1 MHTVDFMQKIFL
13 LVLSGYI
20 TYLVSIHLMHSDT
33 QVDNARLLHITK
45 YAGKGVQFSHHEQ
58 QLLDDIYLPSEL
70 KIKMDDIYGLQEEKN
85 KIQRAFFGKPHNI
98 FKDVQKGD
106 GNGVLLYGLP
116 GTGKTMMAQAL
127 ANESQVPLICFNISN
142 IENKLLGESNK
153 TVQALFT
160 LAQKLKPCMLFI
172 DEIDCICGT
181 RNMLDQSHVNTMK
194 SVLLTYMDGIASDK
208 GITFIGA
215 TNRMDAI
222 DPAFKRRI
230 PIHVE
235 IPLPDVETI
244 QHMLRSTINTDD
256 KTIED
261 ISMICLGLSCSDIK
275 QLCHLVSTTYEEGM
289 SLLESFNANSR
300 LVHV

>member
-1 MHTVDFMQKIFL
+1 MHTVEFVQKIFL

-20 TYLVSIHLMHSDT
+20 TYLVSIHLMNQDI
-33 QVDNARLLHITK
+33 QKNNERLLQISEHV
-45 YAGKGVQFSHHEQ
+45 GKGVVFSTYEQ
-58 QLLDDIYLPSEL
+58 QLLDDVYLPSEL
-70 KIKMDDIYGLQEEKN
+70 KIQMSDIHGLHEEKN
-85 KIQRAFFGKPHNI
+85 RIQRAFYGKPHSI
-98 FKDVQKGD
+98 FKDMRGN

-127 ANESQVPLICFNISN
+127 ANDAQVPLICFNISN

-153 TVQALFT
+153 TVQAMFT
-160 LAQKLKPCMLFI
+160 LAHKLKPCMLFI
-172 DEIDCICGT
+172 DEIDCVCGL

-194 SVLLTYMDGIASDK
+194 SVLLTHMDGISSEK

-244 QHMLRSTINTDD
+244 QHMLRTSIELDD
-256 KTIED
+256 KSIED

-275 QLCHLVSTTYEEGM
+275 QLCHLVSTTYEEGTDI
-289 SLLESFNANSR
+289 LESFTANAR

>member
-13 LVLSGYI
+13 LVLSGYV
-20 TYLVSIHLMHSDT
+20 TYLVSLHVMNPDIRVSNTRVLQVSKYIGTGT
-33 QVDNARLLHITK
+33 QFT
-45 YAGKGVQFSHHEQ
+45 HHEQ
-58 QLLDDIYLPSEL
+58 QLLDDVYLPDEL
-70 KIKMDDIYGLQEEKN
+70 KIKMKDIYGLEDEKH
-85 KIQRAFFGKPHNI
+85 KIQRAFYGKPHSL
-98 FKDVQKGD
+98 FKGTEK
-106 GNGVLLYGLP
+106 GNGVLMYGLP
-116 GTGKTMMAQAL
+116 GTGKTMLAQAL
-127 ANESQVPLICFNISN
+127 ANESKVPLICFNISN

-160 LAQKLKPCMLFI
+160 LANKLKPCMMFI

-181 RNMLDQSHVNTMK
+181 RNMFDQSHVNTMK
-194 SVLLTYMDGIASDK
+194 SVLLTHMDGLSSER

-244 QHMLRSTINTDD
+244 QHMLRTTIDVDD

-261 ISMICLGLSCSDIK
+261 VSMICLGLSCSDIK
-275 QLCHLVSTTYEEGM
+275 QLCHLVSTTYEEGTN
-289 SLLESFNANSR
+289 LVDSFNTHAR

>member
-1 MHTVDFMQKIFL
+1 MHAVDFAQKIFL
-13 LVLSGYI
+13 LLLSGYI
-20 TYLVSIHLMHSDT
+20 TYLVSIHLMHPGAGVSNERVV
-33 QVDNARLLHITK
+33 QVSK
-45 YAGKGVQFSHHEQ
+45 YVVGKTFTPYEQ
-58 QLLDDIYLPSEL
+58 QLLDDVYLPDEL
-70 KIKMDDIYGLQEEKN
+70 KIQMDDIHGLDEEKRT
-85 KIQRAFFGKPHNI
+85 IRRALYGKPHGI
-98 FKDVQKGD
+98 FKEQSRGN

-127 ANESQVPLICFNISN
+127 ANEAGVPLVCFNISN
-142 IENKLLGESNK
+142 VENKLLGESNK

-160 LAQKLKPCMLFI
+160 LAHKLKPCMLFI

-194 SVLLTYMDGIASDK
+194 SVLLTHMDGISSEN

-235 IPLPDVETI
+235 IPLPDVDAI
-244 QHMLRSTINTDD
+244 QHMLRSFIDTDD
-256 KTIED
+256 ETIHN

-275 QLCHLVSTTYEEGM
+275 QLCHLVSTTYEDGT
-289 SLLESFNANSR
+289 SLLESFSTNAR